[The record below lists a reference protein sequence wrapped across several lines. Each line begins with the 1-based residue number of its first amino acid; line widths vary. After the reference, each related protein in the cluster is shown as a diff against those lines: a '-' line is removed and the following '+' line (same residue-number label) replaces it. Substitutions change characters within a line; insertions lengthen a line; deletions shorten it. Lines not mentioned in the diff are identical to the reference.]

1 MATDFKGNTSD
12 EMKLPVNKYSM
23 GPIDIN
29 LMDFGQ

>member
-12 EMKLPVNKYSM
+12 EMKLPVNKHLM

-29 LMDFGQ
+29 LMDLGR